1 VLFGVFDHMDRSVED
16 LARQYEDR
24 LTLGEAYDRAGLHA
38 YHLAE
43 HHGTPLG
50 LAPSPSVFLAAL
62 AQRTTRL
69 RLGPLV
75 YTLAL
80 HDPMRLIEEVCM
92 LDALSGGR
100 LELGVGRGIS
110 PIELRL
116 LGVDPDEA
124 PGLFAERLEILLRGL
139 ASDRLTYRGE
149 HHAYDDVPV
158 EVRPVQRPHP
168 PLWYGLGHK
177 GSAPRVAKA
186 GMHAVC
192 NGRAEAVR
200 EVTDAYRA
208 AWAHEG
214 RAPDELPLLGRSF
227 HLVIA
232 DTDAEAIDLLRPAY
246 SAWFASLDHLW
257 REHGTRVPLGMPEYP
272 VEALEAG
279 ICVAGSAATV
289 RERLRDETTRAGVNY
304 VLGRFAFGGLALDAS
319 LRSVELFA
327 REVAPAFAQPSRM
340 IA

>member
-1 VLFGVFDHMDRSVED
+1 MLFGVFDHMDRSVGD

-24 LTLGEAYDRAGLHA
+24 LLLGEAYDRAGLHA

-80 HDPMRLIEEVCM
+80 HDPMRLLEEVCM

-124 PGLFAERLEILLRGL
+124 PSLFAERLEILLRGL
-139 ASDRLTYRGE
+139 AQERLTFEGE
-149 HHAYDDVPV
+149 HHVYRDVPV

-168 PLWYGLGHK
+168 PLWYGLGRTA
-177 GSAPRVAKA
+177 SVPRVARS

-192 NGRAEAVR
+192 SGTAEGVR
-200 EVTDAYRA
+200 EITDAYRA
-208 AWAHEG
+208 AWAQDG
-214 RAPDELPLLGRSF
+214 RAAEDLPLLGRSY
-227 HLVIA
+227 HLVVA
-232 DTDAEAIDLLRPAY
+232 DTDAEALDLLRPAY
-246 SAWFASLDHLW
+246 VAWFASLDHLW
-257 REHGTRVPLGMPEYP
+257 RAHGTRVPLPMPQDP
-272 VEALEAG
+272 DEALAAG
-279 ICVAGSAATV
+279 ICVAGSPSAV
-289 RERLRDETTRAGVNY
+289 RERLLDESARAGITY
-304 VLGRFAFGGLALDAS
+304 VLARMAFGDLPPEAS
-319 LRSVELFA
+319 LRSLALLEA
-327 REVAPAFAQPSRM
+327 EVMPAFAE
-340 IA
+340 AAAV